1 MQAGFW
7 RRHRWL
13 KWVGGGLLVA
23 FAVLTGAVLTL
34 AHRAEPIVRA
44 YIVQGLQ
51 DHFHARVELDSFH
64 LTLRN
69 GLWAEGNGL
78 RIWPPA
84 AFCRPTDSA
93 DTARRVPVSCTAGLQ
108 VRAGDSHFGCATE
121 GAGRGHATAAAL

>member
-1 MQAGFW
+1 M
-7 RRHRWL
+7 
-13 KWVGGGLLVA
+13 
-23 FAVLTGAVLTL
+23 
-34 AHRAEPIVRA
+34 RA

-84 AFCRPTDSA
+84 AVEGVMVPGSAGPPTPLI
-93 DTARRVPVSCTAGLQ
+93 RLPRVPVSCTAGLQ